1 MPDVEVIE
9 FPDAEAAFVAWL
21 RALAGTYPGGFTAS
35 TEVKAGLH
43 VRVWRTGGTAD
54 LVRDFADMTLD
65 VYADTTA
72 RASALAGWIRSRVF
86 AAGRQGELGPHHIYE
101 VTAFGAPRWNPDPDN
116 PTVERYS
123 ATYTVPFRGTTE
135 RSP

>member
-21 RALAGTYPGGFTAS
+21 RSLEYVAPFTAS
-35 TEVKAGLH
+35 VEVQRGLH
-43 VRVWRTGGTAD
+43 VRVLRTGGTED
-54 LVRDFADMTLD
+54 LVRDFADITLD
-65 VYADTTA
+65 VYADSTA
-72 RASALAGWIRSRVF
+72 KASALASWLRRRVF
-86 AAGRQGELGPHHIYE
+86 AAGRDGWLGPHHIYE

-135 RSP
+135 GSP